1 MKTFI
6 EEYGL
11 VVVSIIVI
19 MLIVVA
25 ATPIGTNLKD
35 GIMTAIEKLTTAL
48 GTAVSVTGNPAQKA
62 KCSEKENEREN
73 RMDRIDMGFPAH
85 FTKEN
90 RSE

>member
-48 GTAVSVTGNPAQKA
+48 GA

-90 RSE
+90 RRE

>member
-35 GIMTAIEKLTTAL
+35 GIMTAIE
-48 GTAVSVTGNPAQKA
+48 
-62 KCSEKENEREN
+62 NEREN

-90 RSE
+90 RRE

>member
-35 GIMTAIEKLTTAL
+35 GIMTAI
-48 GTAVSVTGNPAQKA
+48 
-62 KCSEKENEREN
+62 
-73 RMDRIDMGFPAH
+73 
-85 FTKEN
+85 
-90 RSE
+90 

>member
-35 GIMTAIEKLTTAL
+35 GIMAAIEKLTTAL
-48 GTAVSVTGNPAQKA
+48 GTAVSVTGNPA
-62 KCSEKENEREN
+62 
-73 RMDRIDMGFPAH
+73 
-85 FTKEN
+85 
-90 RSE
+90 

>member
-25 ATPIGTNLKD
+25 ATPIGTNLKEI
-35 GIMTAIEKLTTAL
+35 G
-48 GTAVSVTGNPAQKA
+48 
-62 KCSEKENEREN
+62 R
-73 RMDRIDMGFPAH
+73 AH
-85 FTKEN
+85 V
-90 RSE
+90 

>member
-25 ATPIGTNLKD
+25 ATPNGPNLKD
-35 GIMTAIEKLTTAL
+35 GIMTALEKLTTAL
-48 GTAVSVTGNPAQKA
+48 RTAVSVTGNPA
-62 KCSEKENEREN
+62 
-73 RMDRIDMGFPAH
+73 
-85 FTKEN
+85 
-90 RSE
+90 